1 MRARFSSLSANAD
14 HQASA
19 REAASLSASIPLMAM
34 EARRLAASVS
44 LGLHGRGR
52 AGPGESFWQYRA
64 LIEGEPQT
72 RIDWRKSAR
81 HGNTLFVREH
91 EWEAARTFYI
101 FIDQSASMNYSSGKH
116 PRKIDH
122 AMIMGFAL
130 ADLLVRSGERAAL
143 FNKTPP
149 SASRQI
155 IDRLAKALSRPGESE
170 RAIPEITSLSKNAH
184 VILIGDMIA
193 ESKDIEAALSTINQ
207 SGAHSTLLRILDPA
221 EINFPF
227 SGETELMSAETALT
241 FDIGDAASFAPQ
253 ARARLDAHERDL
265 KNIVMRHQSHLATHR
280 TDDAMTPCLLALM
293 TRFSRRDE
301 SLTGV
306 GHG

>member
-1 MRARFSSLSANAD
+1 MRARFSSHPTNAD
-14 HQASA
+14 LQTSA
-19 REAASLSASIPLMAM
+19 REAASLSASIPLVAM

-52 AGPGESFWQYRA
+52 VGPGESFWQYRA

-81 HGNTLFVREH
+81 HGNALFVREH
-91 EWEAARTFYI
+91 EWEAARAFHI

-122 AMIMGFAL
+122 AMIMGLAL
-130 ADLLVRSGERAAL
+130 ADLLVRSGERIAL
-143 FNKTPP
+143 LNETPP

-155 IDRLAKALSRPGESE
+155 IDRLAEALSRPKKSE
-170 RAIPEITSLSKNAH
+170 YALPEITALSKNAH
-184 VILIGDMIA
+184 VIIIGDMIA
-193 ESKDIEAALSTINQ
+193 ESKDIEVPLSAINH
-207 SGAHSTLLRILDPA
+207 SGAHSTLIRILDPA
-221 EINFPF
+221 EIDFPF
-227 SGETELMSAETALT
+227 SGETELMSAEAALT

-253 ARARLDAHERDL
+253 ARARLDAHERGL

-280 TDDAMTPCLLALM
+280 TDEAMTPCLLALM
-293 TRFSRRDE
+293 AHFSRRSE
-301 SLTGV
+301 SLTSAA
-306 GHG
+306 HG